1 MTEEASIA
9 CKSSNCSEREYH
21 ELQKAIIDYK
31 RKLPSKQYTQRD
43 YLPVNNKVEFNS
55 IQNSKW
61 LYSMFKTSSTNAL
74 NDEEEPQY
82 DNSKW
87 SVIENISNKHECR
100 NLIFKSKST
109 INYGISFVKII
120 IDLRLEG
127 NSDFWLFL
135 RGKGE
140 LSPPTSVIKISK
152 HVNEDEEEDYES
164 LPIIT
169 ASLGTYL
176 PLKNS
181 NNQLKF
187 FRKEQLIPDKPD
199 KIRDNKQSPV
209 KTPTSLHIEV
219 IDNGKET
226 IKLSIEV
233 NECTYI
239 NEIKGNFFIPTN
251 DECNILFA
259 GSGDKCELNYFSYE
273 TDVHSNYERVK
284 DTTENNCITF

>member
-1 MTEEASIA
+1 MTEEASQA
-9 CKSSNCSEREYH
+9 CKANNCSEREYH
-21 ELQKAIIDYK
+21 ELQKAIIE
-31 RKLPSKQYTQRD
+31 RKLPSKQYTEQD
-43 YLPVNNKVEFNS
+43 FPPVNNKVEFNS
-55 IQNSKW
+55 TQNTKW
-61 LYSMFKTSSTNAL
+61 LYAMFKTISTNAL
-74 NDEEEPQY
+74 DDEEEPQY

-87 SVIENISNKHECR
+87 NESENISNKQECR
-100 NLIFKSKST
+100 GLIFKSKST
-109 INYGISFVKII
+109 IKYGISFVKIT

-140 LSPPTSVIKISK
+140 LSPPTSIIKISK
-152 HVNEDEEEDYES
+152 HVNEEEEEYQS

-176 PLKNS
+176 PFKNS

-209 KTPTSLHIEV
+209 IKTPTSLHIEV

-233 NECTYI
+233 NGCSYK

-259 GSGDKCELNYFSYE
+259 GSGYKCELNYFSYE
-273 TDVHSNYERVK
+273 TDVHSNYERTK
-284 DTTENNCITF
+284 DTTETNCITF

>member
-9 CKSSNCSEREYH
+9 CKASNCSEREYH
-21 ELQKAIIDYK
+21 ELQKAIIDCK
-31 RKLPSKQYTQRD
+31 RKLPSKQYTQQD

-55 IQNSKW
+55 TQNTKW
-61 LYSMFKTSSTNAL
+61 LYSMFKTTSINEL

-87 SVIENISNKHECR
+87 NVSENISNKHECR
-100 NLIFKSKST
+100 GVIFKSKST

-120 IDLRLEG
+120 IKLRLG
-127 NSDFWLFL
+127 GKSDFWLFL

-140 LSPPTSVIKISK
+140 LSPPTSVIKISQ
-152 HVNEDEEEDYES
+152 HVNEEEEDYQS

-176 PLKNS
+176 PFKNS

-209 KTPTSLHIEV
+209 TTPTSLHIEV

-233 NECTYI
+233 NGCTYI

-259 GSGDKCELNYFSYE
+259 GSGYKCELNHFSYE

>member
-9 CKSSNCSEREYH
+9 CKESNCSEREYH
-21 ELQKAIIDYK
+21 ELKKAINDYK
-31 RKLPSKQYTQRD
+31 RKLPSKQYTQQD
-43 YLPVNNKVEFNS
+43 FPPVNNKVEFNS
-55 IQNSKW
+55 IQNTKW
-61 LYSMFKTSSTNAL
+61 LYSMFKTTSTNAF

-87 SVIENISNKHECR
+87 NVSENISNKHECR
-100 NLIFKSKST
+100 GLIFKSKST
-109 INYGISFVKII
+109 INYGISFVKITI
-120 IDLRLEG
+120 NLRLRG
-127 NSDFWLFL
+127 KSDFWLFL

-140 LSPPTSVIKISK
+140 LSPPTSVIKISQN
-152 HVNEDEEEDYES
+152 VNEEEEEYQS

-176 PLKNS
+176 PFKNS

-209 KTPTSLHIEV
+209 TTSTSLHIEV

-251 DECNILFA
+251 SECNILFA
-259 GSGDKCELNYFSYE
+259 GSGHKCELNYFSYE

-284 DTTENNCITF
+284 DTTEPNCITF